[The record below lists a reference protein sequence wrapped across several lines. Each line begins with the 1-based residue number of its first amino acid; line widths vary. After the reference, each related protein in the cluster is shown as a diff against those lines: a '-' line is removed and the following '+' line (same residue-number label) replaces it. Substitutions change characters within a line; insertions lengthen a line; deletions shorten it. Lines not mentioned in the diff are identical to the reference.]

1 MRLKCIFCLTSFSN
15 LLPYYA
21 KGTGHLIG
29 MEFDVSRK
37 SHLSKSELR
46 DPKTFPQIYRSFEIL
61 HKIGMHATGRTLL
74 PFNIL
79 TTKYVIFCQ
88 FTLLRHWKTLDT
100 SSIAILF
107 VSSLGQQA
115 SWLAV
120 LEFAGSFHKNS
131 KEAIYSWKY
140 MKCKNSGDAKYL
152 RKFRRSCRT
161 LGIGEQGLFIIKRLS
176 VIKFTRDV
184 IKGTAKALVAL

>member
-1 MRLKCIFCLTSFSN
+1 MRLKCNFTSFSN

-74 PFNIL
+74 P
-79 TTKYVIFCQ
+79 
-88 FTLLRHWKTLDT
+88 LDT

-140 MKCKNSGDAKYL
+140 IKCKNSGDAKYL